1 MMLKRDK
8 SLFLLI
14 GLLLILISFSFILS
28 NYKLDYKD
36 YNNNN
41 INNIKLSASLEGA
54 ENIVITKAN
63 REAEINAYGLLIY
76 EDLLEVKNLNNNP
89 IFSIFIGFPKYISE
103 NLVYFEATGN
113 DQNTLLAERSYLV
126 LNEYEMIAIYFD
138 SPLLPHQTKTV
149 KIKQIFKGVINFEIL
164 QEQVV
169 LFKVIVF
176 PIVPYKMEGEI
187 ISNYKLHSEV
197 EGAEGGWGFV
207 NPTLLRIEYDFDTI
221 KHEFD
226 DDFISPFLENIGN
239 RKFANIYYP
248 EPDYTKTEITKINRE
263 IRISPWGIIK
273 VKEEFSIKNFGLI
286 DFYRILFQIPKQ
298 AINLYIFDNLG
309 EILGVNTEQLEDSKY
324 KQITI
329 ELLVNRIIMTP
340 NTTFTFT
347 VEYYLP
353 FENYVTLNWLQQSVQ
368 IDLFNTVFEYLGN
381 DQTITIIIEGCN
393 SINSITEYPYSIKR
407 SQGATILEY
416 KADYVSPGESKVI
429 QFTFTIDLFDIL
441 TRPIIFILTIALLA
455 SIFVLF
461 IKSRKKEYDTTVL
474 AREFV
479 PTNEIREFC
488 SLYEEKNAL
497 TLEIRQAEE
506 DTRRKKMAKKKYKNI
521 LNKNTS
527 KIDEIQK
534 EIIPFKEILIDT
546 SEIFENIVKRL
557 DVLEAERT
565 SVKDSL
571 TLLESRYK
579 RGRLPSRAAY
589 LKLSDDFKK
598 RTKKIDRTIDKLVQQ
613 LRSYLL

>member
-1 MMLKRDK
+1 MLKRKD
-8 SLFLLI
+8 SLILLI
-14 GLLLILISFSFILS
+14 GFLVLLVSFSFILT
-28 NYKLDYKD
+28 NYEL
-36 YNNNN
+36 NH
-41 INNIKLSASLEGA
+41 INYEKNDNYDGLLPASLEGA

-63 REAEINAYGLLIY
+63 READINIYGLLIY

-89 IFSIFIGFPKYISE
+89 ISSIFIGFPEYISD
-103 NLVYFEATGN
+103 NLVYFEATGM
-113 DQNTLLAERSYLV
+113 DKNTLLAERSSMI

-138 SPLLPHQTKTV
+138 SPLLPHQTKIV
-149 KIKQIFKGVINFEIL
+149 KIKQIFKDVINFEVF

-176 PIVPYKMEGEI
+176 PILPYKMEGEI
-187 ISNYKLHSEV
+187 ISNYKFSESA
-197 EGAEGGWGFV
+197 EGVEGGWGFV
-207 NPTLLRIEYDFDTI
+207 NPTLLRIEYDFESI
-221 KHEFD
+221 KDEFD
-226 DDFISPFLENIGN
+226 DDFISPFLENLGN
-239 RKFANIYYP
+239 RKFSNIYYV
-248 EPDYTKTEITKINRE
+248 ETDNTKTEIMKINRE
-263 IRISPWGIIK
+263 IRISPWGTIK
-273 VKEEFSIKNFGLI
+273 VKEEFSIKNLGNI
-286 DFYRILFQIPKQ
+286 NFYSIFLKVPKQ
-298 AINLYIFDNLG
+298 AINLHVFDDLG
-309 EILGVNTEQLEDSKY
+309 EILGVITEELEDSQY
-324 KQITI
+324 KQMTI
-329 ELLVNRIIMTP
+329 QLLVNRIIMTP

-353 FENYVTLNWLQQSVQ
+353 FENYVSLNWMQQSVQ

-381 DQTITIIIEGCN
+381 DQTITIIIEGCY

-416 KADYVSPGESKVI
+416 NTDYVSPGESKII
-429 QFTFTIDLFDIL
+429 QFTFTIDLFDML
-441 TRPIIFILTIALLA
+441 TRPIIFMLIIAILA
-455 SIFVLF
+455 SAFVLF
-461 IKSRKKEYDTTVL
+461 IKSRKRDYDTAVL

-479 PTNEIREFC
+479 PVNEIREYC
-488 SLYEEKNAL
+488 SLHEEKNAL

-521 LNKNTS
+521 LNKNAS

-534 EIIPFKEILIDT
+534 EIIPFKEILMDT
-546 SEIFENIVKRL
+546 GEIFENIVKRL
-557 DVLEAERT
+557 DVLEAERI

-598 RTKKIDRTIDKLVQQ
+598 RRKKIDRIIDKLIQQ